1 MLDLEGRVA
10 REREGI
16 GLRIEQMPKAA
27 LDRVLFQGLL
37 DLADLNRGK
46 EMRKRIAVGCGS
58 GSRARRRSRY
68 VLLE

>member
-37 DLADLNRGK
+37 DLADLN
-46 EMRKRIAVGCGS
+46 S
-58 GSRARRRSRY
+58 G
-68 VLLE
+68 ENG